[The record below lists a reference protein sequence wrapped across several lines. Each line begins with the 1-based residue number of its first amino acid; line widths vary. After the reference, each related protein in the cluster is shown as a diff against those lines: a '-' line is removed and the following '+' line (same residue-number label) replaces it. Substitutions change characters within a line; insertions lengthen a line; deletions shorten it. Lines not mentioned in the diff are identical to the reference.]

1 MQLHAIMQLNCSRG
15 YSGLH
20 NTDEKDKDLGKTEM
34 HSSEKPLLWGCSG
47 AETKTAERV
56 RKTYIDHTVEITSL
70 ETPPKNPSLIFPCIN
85 DLAPSYC
92 SSISNTW
99 KAKQFQFF
107 CCFIVF
113 LLFSLILVHK
123 V

>member
-1 MQLHAIMQLNCSRG
+1 MLLCNSIAQGAIQVYIIRM
-15 YSGLH
+15 
-20 NTDEKDKDLGKTEM
+20 KKIKI
-34 HSSEKPLLWGCSG
+34 SEKLKCTLRKNLFYGGCSG

-107 CCFIVF
+107 FVASLF
-113 LLFSLILVHK
+113 FFFFSLILVHK

>member
-1 MQLHAIMQLNCSRG
+1 MLLCNSIAQGAIQVYIIRM
-15 YSGLH
+15 
-20 NTDEKDKDLGKTEM
+20 KKIKI
-34 HSSEKPLLWGCSG
+34 SEKLKGTLRKNLFYGGCSG

-56 RKTYIDHTVEITSL
+56 RKNIHRPHRRNYFLGDPTKKSFT
-70 ETPPKNPSLIFPCIN
+70 NFPCIN

-107 CCFIVF
+107 FVASLF
-113 LLFSLILVHK
+113 FFFFSLILVDK

>member
-1 MQLHAIMQLNCSRG
+1 MG
-15 YSGLH
+15 GV
-20 NTDEKDKDLGKTEM
+20 LGK
-34 HSSEKPLLWGCSG
+34 KPKWRNPSG
-47 AETKTAERV
+47 
-56 RKTYIDHTVEITSL
+56 KTYIDHTVEITSL

-107 CCFIVF
+107 LLHHYFFFFLNLSRQSLKTETLSCHESVCFIVF
-113 LLFSLILVHK
+113 PFALSRCTSAILFLNSIYELPAR
-123 V
+123 